1 MPGVDWGSYWSL
13 RGRLCA
19 DVDSVC
25 RSPWKRL
32 FEVVFL
38 VLITAA
44 LWFSVAYSSPCKPL
58 PLQVSAPEQTPAK
71 LSCLSAA
78 ISGSHKNDHRGD
90 VLFILMQVNIVCSA
104 DVKAADCAGG
114 LELV

>member
-1 MPGVDWGSYWSL
+1 MPGVDRGSYWKL

-19 DVDSVC
+19 DVGSVC

-58 PLQVSAPEQTPAK
+58 PLQVSAPEHTPTIV
-71 LSCLSAA
+71 SCLSAV
-78 ISGSHKNDHRGD
+78 ISCSHRNDHGGD
-90 VLFILMQVNIVCSA
+90 ILFILLQVDLVCSA